1 MIVINGFVVWLWTP
15 WMTWLGKDSAEVNNT
30 WFPEIWIRLDA
41 IRGIFCQLEFP
52 FCARFFFTE
61 ESHKALLHS
70 YTNTL
75 PPLCIACQASLGLW
89 ILTHNCFDSIL
100 EPVVLPSDGQF
111 VIWYQNASLELGQK
125 KLVLGMCCLD
135 KSKGSFSV

>member
-1 MIVINGFVVWLWTP
+1 MPLEAF
-15 WMTWLGKDSAEVNNT
+15 SASLNFLSV
-30 WFPEIWIRLDA
+30 LD
-41 IRGIFCQLEFP
+41 
-52 FCARFFFTE
+52 FFFTE